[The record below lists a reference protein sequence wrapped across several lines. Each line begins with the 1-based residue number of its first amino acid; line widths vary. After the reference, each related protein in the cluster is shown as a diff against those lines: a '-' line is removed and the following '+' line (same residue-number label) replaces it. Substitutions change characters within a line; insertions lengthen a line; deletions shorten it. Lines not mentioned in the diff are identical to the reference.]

1 MCEALAGMT
10 MTVAG
15 VLRSS
20 REEEHIFTILHAC
33 GSWARRTDYR
43 CLKKTH
49 THTRGDATER
59 GKLLLERN
67 CDSFMYIAIRCVA
80 YAAMSLLHNEFE
92 AAGFSFFGGKSV
104 KQRHR
109 LGRTATAGAI
119 KMSETNL
126 LRLHRCKGEDL
137 GGAVGLVSQCARR
150 REGARRRETQV
161 NWVFNQHRKTSWT
174 KWKTCSYKNLAW
186 LKVKIIQRN
195 HKFSSTEKKKPK
207 RVDSDNKKASFRE

>member
-1 MCEALAGMT
+1 MLRTPQWACYT
-10 MTVAG
+10 MN
-15 VLRSS
+15 S
-20 REEEHIFTILHAC
+20 RQ
-33 GSWARRTDYR
+33 R
-43 CLKKTH
+43 
-49 THTRGDATER
+49 
-59 GKLLLERN
+59 
-67 CDSFMYIAIRCVA
+67 V
-80 YAAMSLLHNEFE
+80 
-92 AAGFSFFGGKSV
+92 FFFFWKSV

-137 GGAVGLVSQCARR
+137 RGAVGVVSQCARR

-195 HKFSSTEKKKPK
+195 HKFSSTERKKKNPK
-207 RVDSDNKKASFRE
+207 ELTVTTRKQVSESKEVTNSDITDTILHQRRRK